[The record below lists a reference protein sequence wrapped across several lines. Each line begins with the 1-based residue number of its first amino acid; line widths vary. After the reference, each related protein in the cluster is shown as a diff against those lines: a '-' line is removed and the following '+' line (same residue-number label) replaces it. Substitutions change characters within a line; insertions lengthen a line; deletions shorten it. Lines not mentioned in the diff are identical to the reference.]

1 MTSSVVES
9 FRGLHYPNKIGRL
22 TFLSLAEVMGD
33 NGVKALLRL
42 ADLVQYIDAY
52 PPNDLKREFPFEAIA
67 ATSIALGTMY
77 GPRGARGLEL
87 RMGRVAFTLGL
98 KEFGPL
104 LGMADLALKLMPVT
118 MKLKIVLNAT
128 AQTFDRFSD
137 QSSHV
142 EEERNQFVYHIT
154 RCSNCIGRAEP
165 GPIFYMAR
173 GILEESTAWVSGG
186 RRFSVEQCTCMAQG
200 DKTCAFN
207 ISKEALD
214 P

>member
-1 MTSSVVES
+1 MPMTTVEA

-22 TFLSLAEVMGD
+22 CFLSLEEVMGE

-42 ADLVQYIDAY
+42 ADLPDYIGSY
-52 PPNDLKREFPFEAIA
+52 PPNDLKKEFPFEAISS
-67 ATSIALGTMY
+67 TSVALGTMY

-87 RMGRVAFTLGL
+87 RAGRVAFTLGL

-142 EEERNQFVYHIT
+142 EEERTQFVYHIT
-154 RCSNCIGRAEP
+154 RCSNCITRPEP
-165 GPIFYMAR
+165 GPVFYIAR
-173 GILEESTAWVSGG
+173 GIIEEATAWVSGG
-186 RRFSVEQCTCMAQG
+186 RRFSVEQTSCMGCG

-207 ISKEALD
+207 IAKEPLD
-214 P
+214 

>member
-1 MTSSVVES
+1 MTTVDA

-22 TFLSLAEVMGD
+22 TFLSLEEVMGE

-42 ADLVQYIDAY
+42 ADLPQFIGAY
-52 PPNDLKREFPFEAIA
+52 PPNDLKKEFPFEAISG
-67 ATSIALGTMY
+67 TSIALGTMY

-137 QSSHV
+137 QASHV
-142 EEERNQFVYHIT
+142 EEEKNQFVYHIT
-154 RCSNCIGRAEP
+154 RCSNCIGRPEP
-165 GPIFYMAR
+165 GPLFYMAR
-173 GILEESTAWVSGG
+173 GILEEATAWVSGG
-186 RRFSVEQCTCMAQG
+186 RRFAVEQCSCIAQG
-200 DKTCAFN
+200 AKTCAFN
-207 ISKEALD
+207 IGKEPLE
-214 P
+214 

>member
-1 MTSSVVES
+1 MTSVEA

-22 TFLSLAEVMGD
+22 CFMSLEEVMGQ

-42 ADLVQYIDAY
+42 AELDQYLDVY
-52 PPNDLKREFPFEAIA
+52 PPNDLKREFPFEAI
-67 ATSIALGTMY
+67 SQYSVALSTMY

-87 RMGRVAFTLGL
+87 RAGRVAFSLGL

-104 LGMADLALKLMPVT
+104 LGMADLALKLMPIT

-142 EEERNQFVYHIT
+142 EEERGKFVYHIT
-154 RCSNCIGRAEP
+154 RCSNCITRSHP
-165 GPIFYMAR
+165 GPVFYIAR
-173 GILEESTAWVSGG
+173 GIIEEATSWVSGG
-186 RRFSVEQCTCMAQG
+186 RHFAVEQCSCMAQG
-200 DKTCAFN
+200 APSCSFN
-207 ISKEALD
+207 ISKEPLE
-214 P
+214 

>member
-1 MTSSVVES
+1 MTTPDA

-22 TFLSLAEVMGD
+22 FYLSLEEVMGQ

-42 ADLVQYIDAY
+42 ADLPQYLQAY
-52 PPNDLKREFPFEAIA
+52 PPNDLKREYPFEAIA
-67 ATSIALGTMY
+67 ATSVALGTMY

-87 RMGRVAFTLGL
+87 RAGRVAFTLGL

-118 MKLKIVLNAT
+118 MKLKIALNAT

-142 EEERNQFVYHIT
+142 EEERGQFVYHIT
-154 RCSNCIGRAEP
+154 RCSNCISRPEP
-165 GPIFYMAR
+165 GPVFYLAR
-173 GILEESTAWVSGG
+173 GIIEEATAWVSGG
-186 RRFSVEQCTCMAQG
+186 RRFAVEQHTCIGQG
-200 DKTCAFN
+200 ASTCAFS
-207 ISKEALD
+207 IGKEPLE
-214 P
+214 

>member
-1 MTSSVVES
+1 MTSVES

-22 TFLSLAEVMGD
+22 CFLSLEEVMGP

-42 ADLVQYIDAY
+42 ADLPQFMEAY
-52 PPNDLKREFPFEAIA
+52 PPNDLKKEFPFEAIA
-67 ATSIALGTMY
+67 ATSDALVTMY

-87 RMGRVAFTLGL
+87 RAGRVAFTLGL

-137 QSSHV
+137 QSSKV
-142 EEERNQFVYHIT
+142 EEERTKFVYHII
-154 RCSNCIGRAEP
+154 RDPSALKAEA
-165 GPIFYMAR
+165 GLNFFIAR
-173 GILEESTAWVSGG
+173 GILEEATAWVSGG
-186 RRFSVEQCTCMAQG
+186 RRFSVEQVSAIAQG
-200 DKTCAFN
+200 SQTTAFD
-207 ISKEALD
+207 ILKEPLE
-214 P
+214 

>member
-1 MTSSVVES
+1 MTSVDA

-22 TFLSLAEVMGD
+22 CLLSLEEVMGR

-42 ADLVQYIDAY
+42 GGLNEYIDEY
-52 PPNDLKREFPFEAIA
+52 PPNDLKKEFPFEAIA
-67 ATSIALGTMY
+67 ALETALQTMY

-87 RMGRVAFTLGL
+87 RAGRVAFTLGL

-137 QSSHV
+137 QASHV
-142 EEERNQFVYHIT
+142 EEERTKFVYHIT
-154 RCSNCIGRAEP
+154 KDPSSLRSDAGLN
-165 GPIFYMAR
+165 FYIAR
-173 GILEESTAWVSGG
+173 GILEEATAWVSGG
-186 RRFSVEQCTCMAQG
+186 RRFSVEQVSSMALG
-200 DKTCAFN
+200 APTTSFE
-207 ISKEALD
+207 ILKEPLD
-214 P
+214 

>member
-1 MTSSVVES
+1 MTSVDA

-22 TFLSLAEVMGD
+22 CLLSLEEVMGR

-42 ADLVQYIDAY
+42 GGLNEYVDEY
-52 PPNDLKREFPFEAIA
+52 PPNDLKKEFPFEAIA
-67 ATSIALGTMY
+67 ALETALQTMY

-87 RMGRVAFTLGL
+87 RAGRVAFTLGL

-137 QSSHV
+137 QASHV
-142 EEERNQFVYHIT
+142 EEERTKFVYHIT
-154 RCSNCIGRAEP
+154 KDPSSLRSDP
-165 GPIFYMAR
+165 GLNFYIAR
-173 GILEESTAWVSGG
+173 GILEEATAWVSGG
-186 RRFSVEQCTCMAQG
+186 RRFSVEQVSSIAMGAPT
-200 DKTCAFN
+200 TSFE
-207 ISKEALD
+207 ILKEPLD
-214 P
+214 

>member
-1 MTSSVVES
+1 MTSVEA

-22 TFLSLAEVMGD
+22 CLLSLEEVMGP

-42 ADLVQYIDAY
+42 GGLTEYIESY
-52 PPNDLKREFPFEAIA
+52 PPNDLKKEFPFEAIA
-67 ATSIALGTMY
+67 ALETALQTMY

-87 RMGRVAFTLGL
+87 RAGRVAFTLGL

-137 QSSHV
+137 QASHV
-142 EEERNQFVYHIT
+142 EEERTKFVYHIT
-154 RCSNCIGRAEP
+154 KDPSSLRSDP
-165 GPIFYMAR
+165 GLNFYIAR
-173 GILEESTAWVSGG
+173 GIIEEATAWVSGG
-186 RRFSVEQCTCMAQG
+186 RRFSVEQVSSMALG
-200 DKTCAFN
+200 APSTSFE
-207 ISKEALD
+207 ILKEPLD
-214 P
+214 

>member
-1 MTSSVVES
+1 MTPVES
-9 FRGLHYPNKIGRL
+9 FRGLFYPNKIGRL
-22 TFLSLAEVMGD
+22 TFLSLEEVMGA

-42 ADLVQYIDAY
+42 ADLPQFIDAY

-67 ATSIALGTMY
+67 ATSVALGTMY

-87 RMGRVAFTLGL
+87 RAGRVAFTLGL

-137 QSSHV
+137 QSSYV
-142 EEERNQFVYHIT
+142 EEERTRFLYHIT
-154 RCSNCIGRAEP
+154 RDPSSLRPDP
-165 GPIFYMAR
+165 GLNFYIAR
-173 GILEESTAWVSGG
+173 GIIEEATAWVSGG
-186 RRFSVEQCTCMAQG
+186 RRFAVEQISCIGLG
-200 DKTCAFN
+200 DKTTAFT
-207 ISKEALD
+207 IGKEPLD
-214 P
+214 

>member
-1 MTSSVVES
+1 MSSSIVDS

-22 TFLSLAEVMGD
+22 TFVSLEEVMGE

-42 ADLVQYIDAY
+42 AELTEFIGAY
-52 PPNDLKREFPFEAIA
+52 PPNDLKKEFPFEAIA
-67 ATSIALGTMY
+67 ATSVALGTMY

-87 RMGRVAFTLGL
+87 RAGRVAFTLGL

-104 LGMADLALKLMPVT
+104 LGMADLALKLMPIT
-118 MKLKIVLNAT
+118 MKLKIVLNAV

-142 EEERNQFVYHIT
+142 EEEKDRFVYHIT
-154 RCSNCIGRAEP
+154 RDPSSLRPDP
-165 GPIFYMAR
+165 GLNFFIAR

-186 RRFSVEQCTCMAQG
+186 RRFAVDQISCIALGE
-200 DKTCAFN
+200 KTTAFT
-207 ISKEALD
+207 ISKEPLD
-214 P
+214 

>member
-1 MTSSVVES
+1 MTLVEA

-22 TFLSLAEVMGD
+22 CFMSLEEVMGQ

-42 ADLVQYIDAY
+42 AELDQYLDAY
-52 PPNDLKREFPFEAIA
+52 PPNDLKREFPFEAI
-67 ATSIALGTMY
+67 SQYSVALSTMY

-87 RMGRVAFTLGL
+87 RAGRVAFSLGL

-104 LGMADLALKLMPVT
+104 LGMADLALKLMPIT

-142 EEERNQFVYHIT
+142 EEERGKFVYHIT
-154 RCSNCIGRAEP
+154 RCSNCITRSDP
-165 GPIFYMAR
+165 GPVFYIAR
-173 GILEESTAWVSGG
+173 GIIEEATSWVSGG
-186 RRFSVEQCTCMAQG
+186 RHFAVEQCSCMAQG
-200 DKTCAFN
+200 APSCSFN
-207 ISKEALD
+207 ISKEPLE
-214 P
+214 

>member
-1 MTSSVVES
+1 MTTVEA

-22 TFLSLAEVMGD
+22 TFLSLEEVMGV

-42 ADLVQYIDAY
+42 ADLPQFLDTY

-67 ATSIALGTMY
+67 ATSDALETMY

-87 RMGRVAFTLGL
+87 RAGRVAFTLGL

-142 EEERNQFVYHIT
+142 EEERSQFIYHIT
-154 RCSNCIGRAEP
+154 KDPSSLRNNAGLNFFI
-165 GPIFYMAR
+165 AR
-173 GILEESTAWVSGG
+173 GIIEEATAWVSGG
-186 RRFSVEQCTCMAQG
+186 RRFAVEQISCIALG
-200 DKTCAFN
+200 DKTTAFT
-207 ISKEALD
+207 ISKEPLD
-214 P
+214 

>member
-1 MTSSVVES
+1 MSTVDA

-22 TFLSLAEVMGD
+22 TFVSLEEVMGE

-42 ADLVQYIDAY
+42 ADLPQFIGNY
-52 PPNDLKREFPFEAIA
+52 PPNDLKKEFPFEAIA
-67 ATSIALGTMY
+67 GTSMALSTMY

-87 RMGRVAFTLGL
+87 RAGRVAFTLGL

-137 QSSHV
+137 QSSYV
-142 EEERNQFVYHIT
+142 EEEKERFVYHIVRDPSSLRT
-154 RCSNCIGRAEP
+154 DP
-165 GPIFYMAR
+165 GLNFFIAR
-173 GILEESTAWVSGG
+173 GILEESTASVSGG
-186 RRFSVEQCTCMAQG
+186 RRFAVDQISCIALG
-200 DKTCAFN
+200 DKTTAFT
-207 ISKEALD
+207 IGKEPLD
-214 P
+214 

>member
-1 MTSSVVES
+1 MTSVEA

-22 TFLSLAEVMGD
+22 TFVSLEEVMGP

-42 ADLVQYIDAY
+42 AELPQYLDAY
-52 PPNDLKREFPFEAIA
+52 PPNDLKKEFPFEAIA
-67 ATSIALGTMY
+67 SLEEALTTMY

-87 RMGRVAFTLGL
+87 RAGRVAFTLGL

-142 EEERNQFVYHIT
+142 EEERNKFVYHIT
-154 RCSNCIGRAEP
+154 RDPSSLRGDAGLNFHI
-165 GPIFYMAR
+165 AR
-173 GILEESTAWVSGG
+173 GIIEEATAWVSGG
-186 RRFSVEQCTCMAQG
+186 RRFKVEQVSSIALGAPST
-200 DKTCAFN
+200 AFD
-207 ISKEALD
+207 IMKEPLD
-214 P
+214 

>member
-1 MTSSVVES
+1 MTSVEG

-22 TFLSLAEVMGD
+22 CFLSLEEVMGQ

-42 ADLVQYIDAY
+42 ADLNQYLDAY

-67 ATSIALGTMY
+67 AYSVALGTMY

-87 RMGRVAFTLGL
+87 RAGRVAFTLGL

-104 LGMADLALKLMPVT
+104 LGMADLALKLMPIT
-118 MKLKIVLNAT
+118 MKLKIALNAT

-142 EEERNQFVYHIT
+142 EEERGQFIYHVT
-154 RCSNCIGRAEP
+154 RCSNCITRPEP
-165 GPIFYMAR
+165 GPVFYIAR
-173 GILEESTAWVSGG
+173 GIIEEATAWVSGG
-186 RRFSVEQCTCMAQG
+186 RRFAVEQCTCMAQG
-200 DKTCAFN
+200 APSCSFN
-207 ISKEALD
+207 IGKEPLE
-214 P
+214 

>member
-1 MTSSVVES
+1 MTLVEA

-22 TFLSLAEVMGD
+22 CFMSLEEVMGQ

-42 ADLVQYIDAY
+42 AELDQYLDAY
-52 PPNDLKREFPFEAIA
+52 PPNDLKREFPFEAI
-67 ATSIALGTMY
+67 SQYSVALSTMY

-87 RMGRVAFTLGL
+87 RAGRVAFSLGL

-104 LGMADLALKLMPVT
+104 LGMADLALKLMPIT

-142 EEERNQFVYHIT
+142 EEERGKFVYHIT
-154 RCSNCIGRAEP
+154 RCSNCITRSDP
-165 GPIFYMAR
+165 GPVFYIAR
-173 GILEESTAWVSGG
+173 GISEEATSWVSGG
-186 RRFSVEQCTCMAQG
+186 RHFAVEQCSCMAQG
-200 DKTCAFN
+200 APSCSFN
-207 ISKEALD
+207 ISKEPLE
-214 P
+214 

>member
-1 MTSSVVES
+1 MTSVEA

-22 TFLSLAEVMGD
+22 CFLSLEEVMGA

-42 ADLVQYIDAY
+42 ADLNQYLDAY
-52 PPNDLKREFPFEAIA
+52 PPNDLKREFPFEAI
-67 ATSIALGTMY
+67 SQYSVALGTMY

-87 RMGRVAFTLGL
+87 RAGRVAFTLGL

-104 LGMADLALKLMPVT
+104 LGMADLALKLMPIT

-142 EEERNQFVYHIT
+142 EEERGQFVYHIT
-154 RCSNCIGRAEP
+154 RCSNCITRPEP
-165 GPIFYMAR
+165 GPVFYIAR
-173 GILEESTAWVSGG
+173 GIIEEATAWVSGG
-186 RRFSVEQCTCMAQG
+186 RRFSVEQCSCMAQG
-200 DKTCAFN
+200 AASCKFN
-207 ISKEALD
+207 IGKEPLE
-214 P
+214 

>member
-1 MTSSVVES
+1 MPMTTVES

-22 TFLSLAEVMGD
+22 FYLSLEEVMGP
-33 NGVKALLRL
+33 NGVRALLRL
-42 ADLVQYIDAY
+42 ANLPQFLEAY
-52 PPNDLKREFPFEAIA
+52 PPSDLKKEYPFEAIA

-87 RMGRVAFTLGL
+87 RAGRVAFTLGL

-137 QSSHV
+137 QSSRV
-142 EEERNQFVYHIT
+142 EEQRDKFVYHIS
-154 RCSNCIGRAEP
+154 RCSNCIGRPEP
-165 GPIFYMAR
+165 GPVFFLAR
-173 GILEESTAWVSGG
+173 GIIEEATAWVSGG
-186 RRFSVEQCTCMAQG
+186 RRFGVEQCSCMAKG
-200 DKTCAFN
+200 AETCSFA
-207 ISKEALD
+207 IGKEPLD
-214 P
+214 

>member
-1 MTSSVVES
+1 MTTVEA
-9 FRGLHYPNKIGRL
+9 FRGLYYPNKIGRL
-22 TFLSLAEVMGD
+22 TFLSLEEVMGE

-42 ADLVQYIDAY
+42 AELPQYISAY
-52 PPNDLKREFPFEAIA
+52 PPNDLKKEFPFEAIA
-67 ATSIALGTMY
+67 GTEQALTTMY

-87 RMGRVAFTLGL
+87 RAGRVAFTLGL

-142 EEERNQFVYHIT
+142 EEEKTKFIYHIT
-154 RCSNCIGRAEP
+154 RDPSSLRADP
-165 GPIFYMAR
+165 GLNFYIAR

-186 RRFSVEQCTCMAQG
+186 RRFSVEQVTSIALG
-200 DKTCAFN
+200 DSSTAFE
-207 ISKEALD
+207 IQKEPLD
-214 P
+214 